1 MYLKSF
7 QMTNFRKYREK
18 DNTVMFV
25 NSDGVRG
32 RASSESVQS
41 ETMLS
46 ETKENRDDSQINV
59 ASATT
64 LIVGKNNAGKTSII
78 HALLKIIK
86 NNELWKLQV
95 SDFNFHYLRECFNT
109 YLAVYDESKATEKE
123 MVFEAPFIEFVVTV
137 AFEENS
143 DDLLTNLIPFMLLED
158 IDQDELKIILR
169 YEVSEQKEFYDAMKN
184 ALDRL
189 KEKED
194 AAKQQV
200 KKHGMEFD
208 REKESFQIML
218 RELEKVHFQIG
229 YYRLCKEEE
238 TGKQQVEEATDK
250 FKISDLMDIKFIQA
264 NNVKKEEELSEAFNK
279 IITYRYEKIISDKK
293 KELDKRIDEINDNL
307 TESIKEHHSDG
318 INTAIGKIVASDIM
332 EVDLS
337 SNITEE
343 KLVKSLLRY
352 AYVEKGVNIPE
363 GQFGL
368 GYTHLVKIVAELID
382 YMERYP
388 DDEHNGKI
396 NLIAIEEPES
406 FMHPQMQELFI
417 KNINEALSTLI
428 EEKQKKLNSQLFITT
443 HSSHVLNSKIHMGD
457 SLDDICYVYE
467 ENGCGCIL
475 NLDNN
480 SVISDK
486 AEECKEVET
495 EKDIEKDRAKEK
507 HKDFEFL
514 KKHIKYKV
522 SELFFADAVI
532 LVEGFAEETI
542 LPFYLEQK
550 PELSKRYISIFGISG
565 AHAFLYKTLL
575 KKLRIPAII
584 VTDLDVKRDKNSDD
598 EKQKDLSQITDLTG
612 RTTTNRTI
620 KHFNKGLD
628 DLSKLKP
635 FIEEDNIYITYQW
648 KIGKYYATS
657 FEEAFILT
665 NADNAILNDILKNI
679 KPRAYHKI
687 VEKNGEP
694 DYNQNIE
701 RSYEWQVKLA
711 EAKGEFASRLL
722 YALVTETEKE
732 LPQLPEYIAQ
742 GLEWLNQ
749 KLG

>member
-25 NSDGVRG
+25 NSGGIRGV
-32 RASSESVQS
+32 SSESVQT
-41 ETMLS
+41 ETMSS
-46 ETKENRDDSQINV
+46 ETKENRSNSQINV

-123 MVFEAPFIEFVVTV
+123 MVFKAPFIEFVVTI

-189 KEKED
+189 EEKENV
-194 AAKQQV
+194 AKQQV
-200 KKHGMEFD
+200 KKHGMVFD
-208 REKESFQIML
+208 REKESFLIML

-229 YYRLCKEEE
+229 YYRLCKEEG
-238 TGKQQVEEATDK
+238 TGKQQVEEATGK

-293 KELDKRIDEINDNL
+293 KNLDKSIDEINDSL

-318 INTAIGKIVASDIM
+318 INAAIGKIVASDIM

-352 AYVEKGVNIPE
+352 SYVEKGVNIPE

-388 DDEHNGKI
+388 DEEYNGKI

-417 KNINEALSTLI
+417 KNINEALQVLI
-428 EEKQKKLNSQLFITT
+428 EEKQKKLNSQLFVTT
-443 HSSHVLNSKIHMGD
+443 HSSHVLNSKIHMGN

-467 ENGCGCIL
+467 ENGRGCIL

-480 SVISDK
+480 SVISD
-486 AEECKEVET
+486 
-495 EKDIEKDRAKEK
+495 DKEK
-507 HKDFEFL
+507 EKETDRDEEKKKDFEFL

-542 LPFYLEQK
+542 LPFYLEWYSESNK
-550 PELSKRYISIFGISG
+550 RYSKLNKRYISIFGING

-575 KKLRIPAII
+575 KKLRIPAVI
-584 VTDLDVKRDKNSDD
+584 VTDLDIKREKSNDEEDK
-598 EKQKDLSQITDLTG
+598 KDLSQITDLAG

-620 KHFNKGLD
+620 KHFNND
-628 DLSKLKP
+628 SDKLAELGP
-635 FIEEDNIYITYQW
+635 FILEDNIYITYQW
-648 KIGKYYATS
+648 KIREYYATS

-679 KPRAYHKI
+679 KPAIYHKI
-687 VEKNGEP
+687 VEKNGNP

-711 EAKGEFASRLL
+711 DAKGEFASKLL
-722 YALVTETEKE
+722 YALVTETEKVR
-732 LPQLPEYIAQ
+732 PQLPEYIAQ